1 MLRVR
6 GYQGQAH
13 LTQSRRGG
21 EWEKEAGMRQSKGQS
36 GKRMDERGGNK
47 RRREGRQG

>member
-1 MLRVR
+1 VSEE
-6 GYQGQAH
+6 QK
-13 LTQSRRGG
+13 GG